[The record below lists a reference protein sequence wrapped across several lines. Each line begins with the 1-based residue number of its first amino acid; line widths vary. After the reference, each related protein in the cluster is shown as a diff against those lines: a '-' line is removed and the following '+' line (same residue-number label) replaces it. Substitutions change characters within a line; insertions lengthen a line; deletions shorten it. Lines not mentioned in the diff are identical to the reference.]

1 LAKLVPSERFAE
13 NAWATLVCFFYALIL
28 SYGIG
33 LAIGVW
39 MGVHRLSGA
48 VGEPILISLYT
59 LPKVTL
65 YPVVLLIF
73 WLSLSGRVTFG
84 GMHGVLPVALL
95 TMNAI
100 RNIPPVYLKSAQTL
114 QLSRWQTILTVL
126 FPATLPE
133 VIAGLRIGFS
143 LTLLGVLLAEMFA
156 AKHGLGFLIINA
168 MQLMQ
173 AEEMVTIAVVLFAF
187 AALANALLLWVK
199 HQLHR
204 RVKIPQDRT
213 EYQPIPPPV
222 SSRLPSWSFDDDI
235 DHRLDFALAVVE
247 MMRHVGEAR
256 AAIAGFKHHRIG
268 PEHRPDAARGEMHVL
283 DRSAGMGGKGAGY
296 FGLYSVRSAA
306 MVDSK
311 IPRPMTLRTM
321 ADAGKG
327 SCAANRRP

>member
-1 LAKLVPSERFAE
+1 MIATKRATDTLIMLIVLLLAWQALHQVVGATALPGPVPTLAYLAKFVPSERFAE
-13 NAWATLVCFFYALIL
+13 NAWATLVCFFYALML

-33 LAIGVW
+33 LAVGVW

-73 WLSLSGRVTFG
+73 GLSLSGRVTFG
-84 GMHGVLPVALL
+84 AMHGVLPVALL

-100 RNIPPVYLKSAQTL
+100 RNIPPVYLRSARTL

-133 VIAGLRIGFS
+133 VISGLRIGFS

-156 AKHGLGFLIINA
+156 AKHGLGSLIINA

-187 AALANALLLWVK
+187 AALANAILLWIE
-199 HQLHR
+199 HQLPP
-204 RVKIPQDRT
+204 RV
-213 EYQPIPPPV
+213 
-222 SSRLPSWSFDDDI
+222 
-235 DHRLDFALAVVE
+235 
-247 MMRHVGEAR
+247 
-256 AAIAGFKHHRIG
+256 
-268 PEHRPDAARGEMHVL
+268 
-283 DRSAGMGGKGAGY
+283 
-296 FGLYSVRSAA
+296 
-306 MVDSK
+306 
-311 IPRPMTLRTM
+311 
-321 ADAGKG
+321 
-327 SCAANRRP
+327 